1 MNRLPAVRQEF
12 LNCLADVPT
21 LLDAQAITERIHQA
35 RSLRDLWH
43 LRADVFRLIAIHHN
57 QQEAEARLLALNRHF
72 PTRTPRTSA
81 AGAPT

>member
-1 MNRLPAVRQEF
+1 MASAWFGLFVPAGTPAAGV
-12 LNCLADVPT
+12 
-21 LLDAQAITERIHQA
+21 ERIHQA